1 MGRASCRDYE
11 PAQRF
16 TREPNHITYAEH
28 KQVVMDL
35 TRKYE
40 LRLLEAQKESGDGEE
55 LAGAKAEIESLKGKV
70 ADLESARDAAAA
82 SAAAADRS
90 DEKPAPPPYPMPQRT
105 KGGKRGKR

>member
-16 TREPNHITYAEH
+16 VREPNHITYTEH

-40 LRLLEAQKESGDGEE
+40 LRLLEERKASGGGEE
-55 LAGAKAEIESLKGKV
+55 LAGAKAEIESLRGKV

-82 SAAAADRS
+82 VMAD
-90 DEKPAPPPYPMPQRT
+90 PPNESISYPMPQRS